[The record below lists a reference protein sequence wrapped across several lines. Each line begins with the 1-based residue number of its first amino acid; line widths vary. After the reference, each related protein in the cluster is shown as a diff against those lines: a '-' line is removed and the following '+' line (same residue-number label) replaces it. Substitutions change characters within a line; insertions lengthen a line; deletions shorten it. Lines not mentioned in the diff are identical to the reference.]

1 MNKATKTKLENSFKE
16 YHLEI
21 SNFQYFSG
29 DSYKASFDV
38 RYYKKH
44 NDRIYTSSIVVG
56 KNQTYAQAIDMG
68 INW

>member
-1 MNKATKTKLENSFKE
+1 MNKATKTKLQNSFRE
-16 YHLEI
+16 YQLEI

-29 DSYKASFDV
+29 DSDKASFDV
-38 RYYKKH
+38 RYYKEH